1 MTEGEGASTQQLGGD
16 TMRTRGQGVEQGAVP
31 GGGAGA
37 SGGPARGAGR
47 RRGRGGGRRGRA
59 TMLQEYLQLVQVRCF
74 KQRGSI
80 FETRLLV
87 LGVSDIAQM
96 EEGELDTGAEYKVP
110 VPAPEPMINIGPMSV
125 KGSILD
131 DVLSEKKCQ
140 LLESPEILEFLK
152 LHGVKQ

>member
-16 TMRTRGQGVEQGAVP
+16 TMRTRGQGVEQGAVS

-47 RRGRGGGRRGRA
+47 RRGRA